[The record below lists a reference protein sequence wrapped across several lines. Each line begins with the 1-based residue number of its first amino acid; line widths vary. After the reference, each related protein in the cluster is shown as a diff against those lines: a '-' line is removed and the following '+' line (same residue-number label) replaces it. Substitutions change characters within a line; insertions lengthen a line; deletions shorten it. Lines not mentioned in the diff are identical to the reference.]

1 MYYDIQKK
9 YSPKQ
14 FFLFVELVEHINGGL
29 CLIWW
34 KEPSIKIDYVAFYV
48 RGRLY
53 MFNITNHTTRMINLV
68 DRETWSNIVDSMK
81 K

>member
-1 MYYDIQKK
+1 MYYDVQKK

-34 KEPSIKIDYVAFYV
+34 KEPSIKIDYVGFYV
-48 RGRLY
+48 
-53 MFNITNHTTRMINLV
+53 
-68 DRETWSNIVDSMK
+68 
-81 K
+81 